1 MKTKNNWIAQVGHE
15 VIVKIGV
22 GFIMFIAGAI
32 LTIFMAMNSG
42 SKDGTQ
48 AKQENI
54 NQQRQ
59 IDTLKSCRQS
69 DRMIIERLM
78 TLMEDQ
84 KEVNDRMDKRI
95 EVLYINELEKN
106 D

>member
-1 MKTKNNWIAQVGHE
+1 MAQVGHD
-15 VIVKIGV
+15 VVVKIGV

-32 LTIFMAMNSG
+32 LTIFMAMKSG

-69 DRMIIERLM
+69 DRMIIERLI

-84 KEVNDRMDKRI
+84 KEVNERMDKRI
-95 EVLYINELEKN
+95 EILYINELEAS

>member
-1 MKTKNNWIAQVGHE
+1 MKTKTNWITQVGHE

-54 NQQRQ
+54 KQQAQ
-59 IDTLKSCRQS
+59 IDSLKICRQG
-69 DRMIIERLM
+69 DRILIERLIM
-78 TLMEDQ
+78 LTESQ
-84 KEVNDRMDKRI
+84 KEMSERMDKRI
-95 EVLYINELEKN
+95 EILYVNELEKN